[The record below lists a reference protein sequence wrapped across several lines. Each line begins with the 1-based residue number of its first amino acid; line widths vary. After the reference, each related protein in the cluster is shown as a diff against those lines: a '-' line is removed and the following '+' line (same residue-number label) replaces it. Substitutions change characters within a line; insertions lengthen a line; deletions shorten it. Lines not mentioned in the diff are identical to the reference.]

1 MKKSKLI
8 CILSTIML
16 CTPMLVFAENL
27 SENMSEGVEELTEG
41 YFSDE
46 AENEV
51 ASTEKWDV
59 KLSNETEIVNGQV
72 FTKEDGSGVND
83 NISEEEIDEKL
94 VSLKLQQ
101 YFDMADR
108 YREANAGSFEDIS
121 NITSDVSKIE
131 ISGNNEV
138 SPKNVRGYTLSARE
152 VSEFIG
158 VDSDWKS
165 LGNAEENGLFYEPY
179 FDLRFYFGGNYIDTW
194 TVTTNYDVVTSSGDL
209 WESYFGNYPE
219 WFYKIEK
226 RYGISQEEYVNRKEV
241 GSYWENKKW
250 VSSIEMLG
258 FGLARSEEVDNNSVS
273 ESMTYETEYEDLL
286 SEETFWGE
294 TEEEEENTS
303 ASSSFITMSDDTLLF
318 FKENC
323 DKFVIGDVVETSV
336 LDDLNEVAFWSKN
349 NSLVYLFYTDFKT
362 AYTDEGY
369 KLTGKELEEF
379 LVRLQNDL

>member
-1 MKKSKLI
+1 M
-8 CILSTIML
+8 
-16 CTPMLVFAENL
+16 
-27 SENMSEGVEELTEG
+27 
-41 YFSDE
+41 
-46 AENEV
+46 
-51 ASTEKWDV
+51 

-194 TVTTNYDVVTSSGDL
+194 TVTTNYDVVTSSGEL

-258 FGLARSEEVDNNSVS
+258 FDLARSEKVDNNSVS

-294 TEEEEENTS
+294 TEAEEENTN

-369 KLTGKELEEF
+369 KLTGKELKEF